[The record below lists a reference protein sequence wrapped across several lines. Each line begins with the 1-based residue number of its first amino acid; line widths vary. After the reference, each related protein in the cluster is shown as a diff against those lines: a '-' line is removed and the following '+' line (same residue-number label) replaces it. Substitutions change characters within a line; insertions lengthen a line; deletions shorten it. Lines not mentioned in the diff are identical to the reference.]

1 MSGDL
6 SVSGLTVGYGP
17 VGVLEG
23 VDLVA
28 KQGRITSLLGSNG
41 AGKTTLLRSLSG
53 LLRSSAGSVKF
64 MGEEITGAS
73 PKQIVQMGLLQVP
86 EGRGLFRNQS
96 VRANLDLGLFGCGLS
111 KAVERQRLESVLS
124 MFPMLRDRLPA
135 LAGVLSGG
143 QQQMLAIGQVL
154 MRSPRLLMLDEP
166 SLGLAPIMVT
176 QVLETLQKLSAEG
189 VTILLVE
196 QMVERALEISDYAFV
211 LQNGRMIG
219 HGLPSE
225 IAGGDAL
232 RKAYLGA
239 SVTQGHDQ

>member
-1 MSGDL
+1 MNGDL
-6 SVSGLTVGYGP
+6 SVSGLTVGYGH

-53 LLRSSAGSVKF
+53 LLTPRTGSVKF
-64 MGEEITGAS
+64 MGKEIVGAS

-111 KAVERQRLESVLS
+111 KAIERQRLESVLN
-124 MFPMLRDRLPA
+124 MFPMLRDRLAA

-219 HGLPSE
+219 HGPPSE

-232 RKAYLGA
+232 RQAYLGA
-239 SVTQGHDQ
+239 SVSKGHG

>member
-1 MSGDL
+1 MNGDL
-6 SVSGLTVGYGP
+6 SVSGLTVGYGH
-17 VGVLEG
+17 VGILEG

-53 LLRSSAGSVKF
+53 LLRPRAGSVKF
-64 MGEEITGAS
+64 MGEEIAGAS

-96 VRANLDLGLFGCGLS
+96 VRANLDLGLFGCGQS
-111 KAVERQRLESVLS
+111 KTVERQRLESVLN
-124 MFPMLRDRLPA
+124 MFPMLRDRLGA

-219 HGLPSE
+219 QGPPSE

-232 RKAYLGA
+232 RNAYLGA
-239 SVTQGHDQ
+239 SVGKGHS